1 MTQEDN
7 EFENNPD
14 AIEAAGDLESM
25 TIAKLRNYA
34 SLYRVAFAKDSTKD
48 EIIKAIKYKM
58 RNTTMVKVP
67 EGDGRPA
74 PGFVRVRL
82 MKDGSPKARN
92 AAVYFMVNGRTAAI
106 PRGVPCDIPEKFV
119 EAMRNSI
126 HPQVVEDSSRA
137 FNDPKRFSIE
147 EAPSYPFEVLDR
159 TPGPDPWPGTEVTRR
174 ASYGPREKFW
184 KLFGRWPRRGEVHD
198 AIKGGFIKREANEFI
213 PETELEG
220 NKKK

>member
-1 MTQEDN
+1 MPQD
-7 EFENNPD
+7 EFEMNPD
-14 AIEAAGDLESM
+14 AEEVAEDLETY
-25 TIAKLRNYA
+25 TIAKLRSYA
-34 SLYRVAFAKDSTKD
+34 SLYRVPFAKDSTKE

-58 RNTTMVKVP
+58 RNTQMVKVA
-67 EGDGRPA
+67 DGKAGPA
-74 PGFVRVRL
+74 PGFVRVKL
-82 MKDGSPKARN
+82 MKDSSPKARN

-106 PRGVPCDIPEKFV
+106 PRGVACDIPFKFE
-119 EAMRNSI
+119 EAMRNST
-126 HPQVVEDSSRA
+126 HPQVVEDSSKA
-137 FNDPKRFSIE
+137 FNDAKRFSIE

-213 PETELEG
+213 AETEVEG